1 MPPPLAMR
9 ETPAQNERSK
19 TMLTRKHFQRV
30 ADIIRESEI
39 SGETEYW
46 LVEEFS
52 TFFEEENERF
62 DAEKFAEACGI

>member
-1 MPPPLAMR
+1 
-9 ETPAQNERSK
+9 
-19 TMLTRKHFQRV
+19 MLTRKHFQRV

-46 LVEEFS
+46 LAEEFS